1 MSRAAKSILVFLL
14 LLLFVSVGVLTY
26 VAFQKQESD
35 KSKLSLEKQMDDFQQ
50 REKKYIL
57 ENKDLQ
63 EKLKDVE
70 KKKAELEERLS
81 SFGGD
86 MESLNKQIA
95 DLTSE
100 REVLQEKI
108 VELEKERNTLLTRVK
123 EKPEPQIVYKYM
135 DRETGAPVEPP
146 GAASPAAG
154 KKPEEPVI
162 SKEIPAVRVSE
173 ISPDNETYWAQVI
186 REKTSL
192 ELEVNTLKKKL
203 DANMLELEALK
214 KSNSDLELEIAELA
228 NTKDSIEREIKHGK
242 DLADNLSLALARAEN
257 DKEFLNGRFAKLND
271 ENSSLRV
278 QIKDLTST
286 KIALEKS
293 IVRLQDEK
301 KDVERKLME
310 TEHVI
315 QNRIDE
321 IWQIKDSLEKN
332 FQMSGASSKAVEL
345 PPIVVSGAGETS
357 TRVASEVVLT
367 VPGFNGNIVSVNDEN
382 NFVIV
387 DLGQND
393 GIKLGDNMSVYR
405 GAEYVAALEVI
416 QVRKDIAAA
425 DIKNKVTTIRVGDA
439 VR

>member
-14 LLLFVSVGVLTY
+14 LLLFVSVGLLTY
-26 VAFQKQESD
+26 IAFQKQESD

-63 EKLKDVE
+63 EKLKEAE
-70 KKKAELEERLS
+70 KKKAELEERLG
-81 SFGGD
+81 SFDGD

-100 REVLQEKI
+100 RAALQEKMAA
-108 VELEKERNTLLTRVK
+108 LEKERNTLLAKVK
-123 EKPEPQIVYKYM
+123 EKSEPQVVYKYVE
-135 DRETGAPVEPP
+135 RETGAPVEPP
-146 GAASPAAG
+146 TVAANPAAG
-154 KKPEEPVI
+154 KNPEEP
-162 SKEIPAVRVSE
+162 SVSE
-173 ISPDNETYWAQVI
+173 QKPAMTAPDVSPDNETYWAQVI
-186 REKTSL
+186 REKTAL
-192 ELEVNTLKKKL
+192 ELEVDALKKKL
-203 DANMLELEALK
+203 DANMLELEAFK

-271 ENSSLRV
+271 ENSTLRE

-332 FQMSGASSKAVEL
+332 FQMSGASAGEVEL
-345 PPIVVSGAGETS
+345 PPIVVSAAGETLIGPQ
-357 TRVASEVVLT
+357 EVVLT

-393 GIKLGDNMSVYR
+393 GLKLGDNMSVYR

-425 DIKNKVTTIRVGDA
+425 DIKNKVATIHVGDA